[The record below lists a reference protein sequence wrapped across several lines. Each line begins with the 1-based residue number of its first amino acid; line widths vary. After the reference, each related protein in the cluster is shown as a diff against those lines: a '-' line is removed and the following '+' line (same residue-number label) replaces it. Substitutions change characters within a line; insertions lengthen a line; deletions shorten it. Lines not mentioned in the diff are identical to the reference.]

1 MAGGRA
7 AAVAACVC
15 VCSLA
20 SASALVP
27 AFVSAALAGRRSL
40 SAAAAGRR
48 SAGWLR
54 SKGLDD
60 LDFDDLQRME
70 EEMLRSKGLVDA
82 AGGRDPATT
91 AAAAAAAAAA
101 TCLDGAIGDPDA
113 AIRRGECAS
122 YRWTQEDDCFLIE
135 VPLPRAVGR
144 SEVNLA
150 VSPTTFQL
158 GVRGTPELE
167 PISGTFYG
175 EVDPTHISYEV
186 VRRAGEDPA
195 VEVRLPKESPEGTY
209 EMWAGLLQGD
219 AASPTVR
226 FRRQVE
232 RYTWSQVQPSPL
244 AASARLGC
252 HPPPPPPPPSSKP
265 PPCTTR
271 PQGKGSF
278 TVQIRVPPGTSK
290 RDVAL
295 EFTPDGSGL
304 SLSFDSDPDFGQFQ
318 GDFWGRIAQADSA
331 WFLEP
336 GPRGEPATFELVLAK
351 KDPPSSSQGGC
362 WWPGL
367 MREEAAAL

>member
-1 MAGGRA
+1 MALVA
-7 AAVAACVC
+7 AAVPDVEKD
-15 VCSLA
+15 
-20 SASALVP
+20 
-27 AFVSAALAGRRSL
+27 FG
-40 SAAAAGRR
+40 
-48 SAGWLR
+48 
-54 SKGLDD
+54 D
-60 LDFDDLQRME
+60 LDFDELQRME
-70 EEMLRSKGLVDA
+70 EEMLRSKGFLDA
-82 AGGRDPATT
+82 PDGRDPPAD
-91 AAAAAAAAAA
+91 AADAADAAN
-101 TCLDGAIGDPDA
+101 LDGAIGDPDA

-167 PISGTFYG
+167 PVTGTFYG

-186 VRRAGEDPA
+186 VQRADEDPA
-195 VEVRLPKESPEGTY
+195 VEVRLPKQSPEGTY

-226 FRRQVE
+226 FRRQTE
-232 RYTWSQVQPSPL
+232 RYSWSQVRPGALHPRQRATTAVRRVPRALCPVPSAPPP
-244 AASARLGC
+244 S
-252 HPPPPPPPPSSKP
+252 PPPPPPPLILSAQPRN
-265 PPCTTR
+265 T

-278 TVQIRVPPGTSK
+278 TVQLRVPHGTSK

-295 EFTPDGSGL
+295 EFTPEGGGL
-304 SLSFDSDPDFGQFQ
+304 TLSFASDPDFGQLQ
-318 GDFWGRIAQADSA
+318 GEFWGRVAQADSA

-351 KDPPSSSQGGC
+351 KDPPGSPQGGC

-367 MREEAAAL
+367 MRGEVADPAL